1 MITKISDSVFLQLRE
16 FVASHLGLYFPGE
29 RWPELQ
35 RAVCGAAQECGRQHD
50 LDRYIDGL
58 LSPSLTQEQL
68 EVLASHL
75 TIGETY
81 FFRENR
87 SLEILE
93 ERIVPELIRAHV
105 GLSAPIRIWSAG
117 CATGEEPCSVAI
129 VLNKLLAGLK
139 DRNVE
144 ILATDLNTKSL
155 QKACMGTDGEW
166 SFRGTP
172 HWVRHTYFEA
182 GKEGRCTIV
191 PAIKKM
197 VRFAQLNL
205 MDEAY
210 PPLVNWTNGCAE
222 KQQILDLLISTY
234 EGAIQINEELELKQ
248 RELQQA
254 NGALE
259 ARVADRTAELA
270 RANQQLKT
278 ELEERKRAEE
288 EVKRLNEDLE
298 QRVVERTAQ
307 LAAANKE
314 LEAFSYSVSHDLRAP
329 LRHISGF
336 AHTLMEDYSS
346 QLELE
351 AKRQLAR
358 IQEGAHRM
366 ARMID
371 DLLNLSRLDRHE
383 MVVSVTSLNS
393 VVENAVIDFKSESA
407 GREIEW
413 RIGSLPAFDCDPGLM
428 QQVFANLLS
437 NAVKFTRRRERAVIE
452 IGQMTVNDQI
462 VIYVRDNGAG
472 FHTKYADKLFGAFQR
487 LHSADEFE
495 GTGVGLAIVQRIIRR
510 HGGRVWAEADVGKGA
525 TFYFVLGVAS
535 AAIVERGNPQANEIG
550 DGLPQS
556 RAASAGG

>member
-1 MITKISDSVFLQLRE
+1 M
-16 FVASHLGLYFPGE
+16 
-29 RWPELQ
+29 
-35 RAVCGAAQECGRQHD
+35 
-50 LDRYIDGL
+50 
-58 LSPSLTQEQL
+58 
-68 EVLASHL
+68 
-75 TIGETY
+75 
-81 FFRENR
+81 
-87 SLEILE
+87 
-93 ERIVPELIRAHV
+93 
-105 GLSAPIRIWSAG
+105 
-117 CATGEEPCSVAI
+117 
-129 VLNKLLAGLK
+129 
-139 DRNVE
+139 
-144 ILATDLNTKSL
+144 
-155 QKACMGTDGEW
+155 
-166 SFRGTP
+166 
-172 HWVRHTYFEA
+172 
-182 GKEGRCTIV
+182 
-191 PAIKKM
+191 
-197 VRFAQLNL
+197 
-205 MDEAY
+205 
-210 PPLVNWTNGCAE
+210 
-222 KQQILDLLISTY
+222 
-234 EGAIQINEELELKQ
+234 
-248 RELQQA
+248 
-254 NGALE
+254 
-259 ARVADRTAELA
+259 
-270 RANQQLKT
+270 
-278 ELEERKRAEE
+278 
-288 EVKRLNEDLE
+288 
-298 QRVVERTAQ
+298 VERTAQ

-371 DLLNLSRLDRHE
+371 DLLNLSRLDCHE

-510 HGGRVWAEADVGKGA
+510 HGGRVWAEADVGKGRRFISFWA
-525 TFYFVLGVAS
+525 
-535 AAIVERGNPQANEIG
+535 
-550 DGLPQS
+550 
-556 RAASAGG
+556 